1 MSTNNSSFISIDY
14 DGEDFPT
21 AYEKQQL
28 GNYEPDIVFLD
39 EPENDSQ
46 SYGVDATGETLE
58 EFFSELL
65 DPQALVFRYANQE
78 ILEERKRNTMG
89 SESEEYRKAPAFT
102 FDAEEIELDPNL
114 KWMDMLD
121 DLHDTV
127 GLFGIQEIDFATPG
141 EPRENFEDLETHI
154 QKSGIHVVPD
164 IQGVADLRYDW
175 LKNEV
180 EVKTYSNRIVFRDD
194 KLSSQDE
201 RGELMEDPKDGRFRT
216 VDYDVNQREIQRLK
230 EELQR
235 EFGKVNVE
243 TFGENVIPPEIRD
256 EL

>member
-1 MSTNNSSFISIDY
+1 LSKPFISIDY

-39 EPENDSQ
+39 DLEDESND
-46 SYGVDATGETLE
+46 YGIDVIAGDLN

-65 DPQALVFRYANQE
+65 EPRSLVFRYTNPEALQD
-78 ILEERKRNTMG
+78 RKENPIED
-89 SESEEYRKAPAFT
+89 ESDEYLRAPAFT
-102 FDAEEIELDPNL
+102 FDAEEVELDPNL
-114 KWMDMLD
+114 AWMDMLD

-127 GLFGIQEIDFATPG
+127 GLFGIDRIDFSTPG
-141 EPRENFEDLETHI
+141 EPRENFEDLETYI
-154 QKSGIHVVPD
+154 QKSGVHVVPD

-180 EVKTYSNRIVFRDD
+180 EVKTYSDTIVF
-194 KLSSQDE
+194 QDE
-201 RGELMEDPKDGRFRT
+201 DFHPWGERGKHMSDPKEGRWRT
-216 VDYDVNQREIQRLK
+216 VNYDVNEQEIKRLT

-235 EFGKVNVE
+235 EFGNVNVE
-243 TFGENVIPPEIRD
+243 TFDENVIPPEVKDDITG
-256 EL
+256 